1 MNNDK
6 FQYRLYVQRKK
17 CRRMTFYYC
26 QSPTLFISPM
36 PSLSAVS
43 ALSNRFVFHTDYYA
57 LCRVLSCA
65 PTAPALPPGNP
76 ALSSYIPRSDC
87 GLYYCFLLSAPTGTP
102 SLSDFALPYLFR
114 KACAEVGVYRVFVPV
129 RSGPVDCL
137 RPWASIM

>member
-17 CRRMTFYYC
+17 CRGMTFYYC
-26 QSPTLFISPM
+26 QSPALFISPM

-43 ALSNRFVFHTDYYA
+43 ALSNRFVFHIDYYA
-57 LCRVLSCA
+57 LCRVLSCV

-87 GLYYCFLLSAPTGTP
+87 GLYYCFPLSAPTGIP
-102 SLSDFALPYLFR
+102 SLSDFALPCPFR
-114 KACAEVGVYRVFVPV
+114 KGLYLPRF
-129 RSGPVDCL
+129 
-137 RPWASIM
+137 